1 MHFFCFLA
9 VSLDLDSVQRVNM
22 SDLTIASLE
31 AKIEIVE
38 KDILKVQGE
47 GTSLRKVEALTEY
60 KKYLEDELES
70 LKNDIRS

>member
-1 MHFFCFLA
+1 
-9 VSLDLDSVQRVNM
+9 M
-22 SDLTIASLE
+22 SDLTVESLE

-38 KDILKVQGE
+38 KDILKLQAE

-70 LKNDIRS
+70 LKK